1 MSKLP
6 QISDAEWE
14 IMQVIWRQSSITAA
28 ETVAELGER
37 TGWNHRTIRTLL
49 GRLVRKKAI
58 GFKTLG
64 NRYVYHPLVSRES
77 CVRAESQSFIQKIF
91 CGDTASLLVHF
102 VRHGDLSAEDL
113 LELKKT
119 LMDKAE
125 ETAP

>member
-14 IMQVIWRQSSITAA
+14 IMQVIWRQSPITAA
-28 ETVAELGER
+28 EIVAELGKR

-49 GRLVRKKAI
+49 GRLVRKRAI

-64 NRYVYHPLVSRES
+64 NRYVYHPKVTRES
-77 CVRAESQSFIQKIF
+77 CVGAESQSFIQRIF

-102 VRHGDLSAEDL
+102 VRHGKLSAEDL
-113 LELKKT
+113 RELKQT
-119 LMDKAE
+119 LTDKEE